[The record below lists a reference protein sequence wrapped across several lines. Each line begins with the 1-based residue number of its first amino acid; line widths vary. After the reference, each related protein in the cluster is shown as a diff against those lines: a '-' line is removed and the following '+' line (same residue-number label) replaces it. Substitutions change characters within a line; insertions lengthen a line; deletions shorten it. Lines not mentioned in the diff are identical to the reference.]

1 MPIDNR
7 LTPNALATQA
17 GQLPAAWQAA
27 LSADPAVA
35 AALAA
40 ATSHVEARLA
50 QGAVVYPA
58 TPFRALQGLAPS
70 DVRVVILGQDPY
82 HGPGQAQ
89 GLAFSVP
96 DDCKRP
102 PACATSSTRLRAT
115 IRMWA
120 FRRAMTSPPGPSRAC
135 CC

>member
-7 LTPNALATQA
+7 LIPSALAAQTA
-17 GQLPAAWQAA
+17 QLPAAWQTA
-27 LSADPAVA
+27 LQAPRVA

-40 ATSHVEARLA
+40 VTAHVEKRLA
-50 QGAVVYPA
+50 EGAVVYPA
-58 TPFRALQGLAPS
+58 EPFRALHGLAPS

-102 PACATSSTRLRAT
+102 PSLRNTFTEIAQE
-115 IRMWA
+115 
-120 FRRAMTSPPGPSRAC
+120 
-135 CC
+135 